1 MPSTRDMDKPDGL
14 LTILRLAIMAN
25 KKMLA
30 YTIARRCSQ
39 EKSIYF
45 SMYCDF
51 MMRILL
57 EDKFPHGKQYF
68 STLRKE
74 KQNFKKNVMSNGNT
88 DLRTKDQKYADIAYS
103 IASLDTNHS
112 VFEET
117 FNVLYQYVYE
127 HKYTTSYVEL
137 KGENFQNTSIS
148 EFQQKKYDNSSI
160 CLMMTMSEYVVIK
173 KAVYRDYSD
182 DKLYL
187 ENKTPKEV
195 TSEETQ
201 CWSNDHALRE
211 FYLARAKGY
220 KSTYKVTSLPAIMSQ
235 RTIDD
240 AFEAIKD
247 NKILKDYNAALFKKR
262 TSDGCTK
269 LFDYLYPHAQNEC
282 FKTNMKK
289 YLHTEGYTHYVGTT
303 LNRRASVLKHLRYLA
318 RCKSS
323 RLKHVNVAEKQYS
336 INYLSFDSKGWKVQL
351 MAPDKSENS
360 TEKTSMYPY
369 LLQQYK
375 ISYPC
380 CAGEDEKSSSTVEI
394 EIGEHARVEQSFNV
408 RKENNCFK
416 FESNKLVNNEKFS
429 LDNLKSDLNGD
440 EDDKRLALLQILIY
454 RYDKDYR
461 TTLSDIRY
469 EKNYTDSSNGTQTF
483 MIYSLNNNTKRK
495 PNRSHPDI
503 WHQLL
508 YYQVPRTKQQRAHSN
523 SYVAKIIDTL
533 QSFLAEKGHKNREG
547 DYMKFFKWLKKYNKQ
562 HVEEFGNKYK
572 TQHGLWWR
580 LIDSLDKEVR
590 SPGRYPNREGNLQI
604 HFPLNDKGEGC
615 PYIRDEFV
623 IKNV

>member
-14 LTILRLAIMAN
+14 LTILRRAIMAN
-25 KKMLA
+25 EKMLA
-30 YTIARRCSQ
+30 FTIARRCSQ

-57 EDKFPHGKQYF
+57 EDKFPHGEKYF
-68 STLRKE
+68 FTLRKKKE
-74 KQNFKKNVMSNGNT
+74 LFKRNVLLNGQN

-103 IASLDTNHS
+103 IASLDTNHTA
-112 VFEET
+112 FEET

-127 HKYTTSYVEL
+127 HEYTSPHVEL
-137 KGENFQNTSIS
+137 KGESFRNTSIS
-148 EFQQKKYDNSSI
+148 EFQQKEYDNSSL
-160 CLMMTMSEYVVIK
+160 CLMMKMPEYATIK

-187 ENKTPKEV
+187 KNKTPKEV

-211 FYLARAKGY
+211 FYLARADED
-220 KSTYKVTSLPAIMSQ
+220 KSTYKVAFPPAIRNEQ
-235 RTIDD
+235 TIDD

-282 FKTNMKK
+282 FKTNMTK

-351 MAPDKSENS
+351 MAPDESGNS
-360 TEKTSMYPY
+360 IKKASMYPY

-375 ISYPC
+375 ISYPR
-380 CAGEDEKSSSTVEI
+380 CADKDEKSSSTVEI
-394 EIGEHARVEQSFNV
+394 EIGEHARVEQYFNV
-408 RKENNCFK
+408 RRENNCFK
-416 FESNKLVNNEKFS
+416 FESNKLGRKQNFS
-429 LDNLKSDLNGD
+429 LDNLKSDPNGD

-454 RYDKDYR
+454 RYDKGYR

-469 EKNYTDSSNGTQTF
+469 EGNYTNSSNGTQTF
-483 MIYSLNNNTKRK
+483 MMYSLNNNTKRK

-508 YYQVPRTKQQRAHSN
+508 YYQEPRTQKQRTHN
-523 SYVAKIIDTL
+523 KSYVSKIIDTL
-533 QSFLAEKGHKNREG
+533 QSFLAEKGYQNREG
-547 DYMKFFKWLKKYNKQ
+547 QYMKFFTWLNQHNKQ
-562 HVEEFGNKYK
+562 HVKEFANRYN

-580 LIDSLDKEVR
+580 LIDSLDEERR

-615 PYIRDEFV
+615 PYIRDEFYITDV
-623 IKNV
+623 